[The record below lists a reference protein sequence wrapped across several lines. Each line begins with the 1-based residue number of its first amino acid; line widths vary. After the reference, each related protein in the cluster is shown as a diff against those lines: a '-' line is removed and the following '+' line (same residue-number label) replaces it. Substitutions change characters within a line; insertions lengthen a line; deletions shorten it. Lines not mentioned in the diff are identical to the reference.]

1 MNKTKHYKSFHLL
14 LGILLIISLF
24 SPVLPSSQN
33 AVARAQPVLVQM
45 AASNPDQI
53 VSVIIQKVAGA
64 ASGVF
69 FTAHTSVED
78 VHAAACMVNI
88 KGVVCVM
95 PNRVGWNT

>member
-1 MNKTKHYKSFHLL
+1 MKKF
-14 LGILLIISLF
+14 IQISLVVILVF
-24 SPVLPSSQN
+24 GLFQAIAGGSTVSASKIDSS
-33 AVARAQPVLVQM
+33 
-45 AASNPDQI
+45 AASHI
-53 VSVIIQKVAGA
+53 
-64 ASGVF
+64 F